1 MYWQVLKMSRAD
13 NFRQLLKEIETTK
26 KATQKLVL
34 ASEIS
39 KEDYKDLLDLY
50 PKWEVGI
57 NVSPND
63 PPYEYQGSLYKVVQ
77 AHKTQA
83 DWTPDKVASLFTR
96 VEPSKDKDGAEVVP
110 DFRKPTGAHDAYKK
124 GDKVLFDGKIYQ
136 SRIDANV
143 YSPTE
148 YPAGWELIEG

>member
-1 MYWQVLKMSRAD
+1 MSRTEKLIEL
-13 NFRQLLKEIETTK
+13 RKEIETTK

-39 KEDYKDLLDLY
+39 QEDYKDLLDLY
-50 PKWEVGI
+50 PKWEVGLD
-57 NVSPND
+57 VSPSD

-83 DWTPDKVASLFTR
+83 DWTPDKTPALFTN

-110 DFRKPTGAHDAYKK
+110 DFVKPKGSHDAYKK
-124 GDKVLFDGKIYQ
+124 GDKVIFEGKVYV
-136 SRIDANV
+136 SLIDANV
-143 YSPTE
+143 YSPKE
-148 YPAGWELIEG
+148 YAEGWEEATA

>member
-1 MYWQVLKMSRAD
+1 MSRAD
-13 NFRQLLKEIETTK
+13 KFRQLLKEIEATK

-39 KEDYKDLLDLY
+39 QEDYKDLLDLY

-57 NVSPND
+57 DVSPSD
-63 PPYEYQGSLYKVVQ
+63 SPYEYQGSLYKVVQ

-83 DWTPDKVASLFTR
+83 DWTPDKTAALFTK

-110 DFRKPTGAHDAYKK
+110 DFKKPTGANDAYNK
-124 GDKVLFDGKIYQ
+124 GDKVIFEGKVYV
-136 SRIDANV
+136 SLIDANV
-143 YSPTE
+143 YSPKE
-148 YPAGWELIEG
+148 YAQGWEEVTA

>member
-1 MYWQVLKMSRAD
+1 MSRTEKLIEL
-13 NFRQLLKEIETTK
+13 RKEIETTK

-39 KEDYKDLLDLY
+39 QEDYKDLLDLY

-57 NVSPND
+57 DVSPSD

-83 DWTPDKVASLFTR
+83 DWTPDKTAALFTK

-110 DFRKPTGAHDAYKK
+110 DFKKPTGAHDAYNK
-124 GDKVLFDGKIYQ
+124 GDKVLFEGKIYQ
-136 SRIDANV
+136 SKIDANV
-143 YSPTE
+143 YSPSE
-148 YPAGWELIEG
+148 YPQDWELIEG